1 MNEKTAR
8 IGKDS
13 DGLVSAR
20 VHGHYTMPA
29 PDSQN
34 AEILTILQSGRL
46 LTSYEMHMM
55 GIQGAATRVME
66 LRRMGYPI
74 LCVMES
80 HINKRGKAVQRGRY
94 HLATA
99 QEGEA

>member
-1 MNEKTAR
+1 MEKKKAAQGDQFQTE
-8 IGKDS
+8 GN
-13 DGLVSAR
+13 
-20 VHGHYTMPA
+20 YTMPA

-66 LRRMGYPI
+66 YG
-74 LCVMES
+74 S
-80 HINKRGKAVQRGRY
+80 GKAWASAAG
-94 HLATA
+94 
-99 QEGEA
+99 